1 MAGIT
6 GIFNKIKGFFR
17 KVKME
22 LKKVNWP
29 NRDEVYSYTG
39 VVLLTV
45 SVLIVFIGIVDY
57 MFTVIIT
64 PLIMWFKGGED
75 SF

>member
-6 GIFNKIKGFFR
+6 GIFDKIKDFFR

-29 NRDEVYSYTG
+29 NRNEVYSYTG

-57 MFTVIIT
+57 MFTIIIT
-64 PLIMWFKGGED
+64 PLIM
-75 SF
+75 

>member
-6 GIFNKIKGFFR
+6 NIFSKVTDFFR
-17 KVKME
+17 KVKIE

-29 NRDEVYSYTG
+29 NREEVSSYTG
-39 VVLLTV
+39 VVLLTI

-57 MFTVIIT
+57 VFTIIIT
-64 PLIMWFKGGED
+64 PLIM
-75 SF
+75 